1 MLLNFTKVFQMS
13 SNIKVQRICQHCGKE
28 FTAKTTTTKYCSH
41 TCNSRAYKAKKRA
54 EKVKKSDQETIQ
66 VKTQPIAELNAKQI
80 LTVKE
85 AAALLGFSVRTTYRL
100 INNGTIKAV
109 NLSERLTRI
118 KRAELD
124 KLLTPPEPTKPT
136 EPEEPTVKKYD
147 IEECYTLLEVIEKY
161 NISRNLLQITLER
174 NNIPKFKKGS
184 FVYVPQVLIDQVLK
198 DIH

>member
-1 MLLNFTKVFQMS
+1 MS

-66 VKTQPIAELNAKQI
+66 VKTQPIAELNAKEI
-80 LTVKE
+80 LSVKE
-85 AAALLGFSVRTTYRL
+85 AAVLLGFSVRTTYRL

-184 FVYVPQVLIDQVLK
+184 FVYVPQTLIDQVLK

>member
-1 MLLNFTKVFQMS
+1 MLLNFTKVLQMS

-41 TCNSRAYKAKKRA
+41 TCNSKAYKAKKRV

-66 VKTQPIAELNAKQI
+66 VKTQPIAELNAKEI

-85 AAALLGFSVRTTYRL
+85 AAVLLGFSVRTTYRL

-124 KLLTPPEPTKPT
+124 KLLTPTEPIKPT

-174 NNIPKFKKGS
+174 NNIPRFKKGS

>member
-1 MLLNFTKVFQMS
+1 MS

-28 FTAKTTTTKYCSH
+28 FTARTTVTKYCGD
-41 TCNSRAYKAKKRA
+41 TCAKRAYKARKRA
-54 EKVKKSDQETIQ
+54 EKVQKSNQETLK
-66 VKTQPIAELNAKQI
+66 VKTQPIAELNAKEI

-85 AAALLGFSVRTTYRL
+85 TAALLNMSPDTVYRL
-100 INNGTIKAV
+100 IKKGTIKAI

-118 KRAELD
+118 KRSELD
-124 KLLTPPEPTKPT
+124 TILAPPELDIPNPEETPP
-136 EPEEPTVKKYD
+136 KKYE